1 MPIGKWLR
9 LKGYELKPNQ
19 NRAPPGSSAA
29 YKQKAHIR
37 EEPSPPP
44 LPPREVHHSADIC
57 DTASNIYHALWQWS
71 DAYVARVIS
80 SGYLLNPCNCQRAE
94 LESLMLDGRQPW
106 YPSAC

>member
-29 YKQKAHIR
+29 YKQRANIR

-44 LPPREVHHSADIC
+44 AAPREV
-57 DTASNIYHALWQWS
+57 
-71 DAYVARVIS
+71 AY
-80 SGYLLNPCNCQRAE
+80 SGY
-94 LESLMLDGRQPW
+94 M
-106 YPSAC
+106 

>member
-29 YKQKAHIR
+29 YKQKANIK

-44 LPPREVHHSADIC
+44 LPPREVCS
-57 DTASNIYHALWQWS
+57 
-71 DAYVARVIS
+71 
-80 SGYLLNPCNCQRAE
+80 PCNRHMQERLQTHVSVPLAA
-94 LESLMLDGRQPW
+94 S
-106 YPSAC
+106 